1 MAAAKKKSSTS
12 QWDNQGNG
20 YFVGSKKP
28 APKPTT
34 GASQPRKV
42 SVGSDLDYV
51 MAKKY
56 PGSKRVDMA
65 SGKKAFVAS
74 FQDVVSEGQIKMPNG
89 KYISGTSPQAQ
100 AAARRIATLRWE
112 GSKDYYASNK
122 VPTNKRGPKIDP
134 YKAFKK

>member
-1 MAAAKKKSSTS
+1 MAAAKKKSST
-12 QWDNQGNG
+12 
-20 YFVGSKKP
+20 P
-28 APKPTT
+28 APNPTT
-34 GASQPRKV
+34 GASLPRKV

-56 PGSKRVDMA
+56 PGSKRADMKL
-65 SGKKAFVAS
+65 GKKAFIAS
-74 FQDVVSEGQIKMPNG
+74 FQDVVSEGEIKMPNG
-89 KYISGTSPQAQ
+89 KYVSGTSANAQ

-122 VPTNKRGPKIDP
+122 IPTNKRGPKINP

>member
-1 MAAAKKKSSTS
+1 MAAAKKKSST
-12 QWDNQGNG
+12 
-20 YFVGSKKP
+20 P

-89 KYISGTSPQAQ
+89 KVVSGTSAQAQ

-122 VPTNKRGPKIDP
+122 IPTNKRGPKIDP

>member
-12 QWDNQGNG
+12 QWDNQGSG

>member
-12 QWDNQGNG
+12 QSDNQGSG

-28 APKPTT
+28 ASKPTT

-56 PGSKRVDMA
+56 PGSKRADMKL
-65 SGKKAFVAS
+65 GKKAFIAS
-74 FQDVVSEGQIKMPNG
+74 FQDVVSEGEIKMPNG
-89 KYISGTSPQAQ
+89 KYVSGTSANAQ
-100 AAARRIATLRWE
+100 AAARRVATLRWE
-112 GSKDYYASNK
+112 GSKDYYASAK
-122 VPTNKRGPKIDP
+122 IPTNKRGPQM
-134 YKAFKK
+134 KKGK

>member
-1 MAAAKKKSSTS
+1 MTAAKKNSTTPPGP
-12 QWDNQGNG
+12 N
-20 YFVGSKKP
+20 
-28 APKPTT
+28 
-34 GASQPRKV
+34 PRKV

-56 PGSKRVDMA
+56 PASKRVDMA

-74 FQDVVSEGQIKMPNG
+74 FQDTVSEGQIKMPNG
-89 KYISGTSPQAQ
+89 KYFDGGSPEAQ
-100 AAARRIATLRWE
+100 AAARRVATLRWE

-122 VPTNKRGPKIDP
+122 IPTNKRGTTADP

>member
-12 QWDNQGNG
+12 QWDNQGSG

-56 PGSKRVDMA
+56 PGSKRADMKL
-65 SGKKAFVAS
+65 GKKAFIAS
-74 FQDVVSEGQIKMPNG
+74 FQDVVSEGEIKMPNG
-89 KYISGTSPQAQ
+89 KYVSGTSANAQ

-112 GSKDYYASNK
+112 GSKDYYASAK
-122 VPTNKRGPKIDP
+122 IPTNKRGPQM
-134 YKAFKK
+134 KKGK

>member
-1 MAAAKKKSSTS
+1 MAAAKKKSST
-12 QWDNQGNG
+12 
-20 YFVGSKKP
+20 P

-74 FQDVVSEGQIKMPNG
+74 FQDVVSEGEIKMPNG
-89 KYISGTSPQAQ
+89 KVIAGTSANAQ

>member
-1 MAAAKKKSSTS
+1 MAAAKKKSST
-12 QWDNQGNG
+12 
-20 YFVGSKKP
+20 P
-28 APKPTT
+28 APNPTT

-56 PGSKRVDMA
+56 PGSKRADMKL
-65 SGKKAFVAS
+65 GKKAFIAS
-74 FQDVVSEGQIKMPNG
+74 FQDVVSEGEIKMPNG
-89 KYISGTSPQAQ
+89 KYVSGTSANAQ

-122 VPTNKRGPKIDP
+122 IPTNKRGPQM
-134 YKAFKK
+134 KKGK

>member
-1 MAAAKKKSSTS
+1 MAAAKKKSST
-12 QWDNQGNG
+12 
-20 YFVGSKKP
+20 P

-34 GASQPRKV
+34 GASLPRKV

-56 PGSKRVDMA
+56 PGSKRADMKL
-65 SGKKAFVAS
+65 GKKAFIAS
-74 FQDVVSEGQIKMPNG
+74 FQDVVSEGEIKMPNG
-89 KYISGTSPQAQ
+89 KYVSGTSANAQ
-100 AAARRIATLRWE
+100 AAARRVATLRWE

-122 VPTNKRGPKIDP
+122 IPTNKRGPKINP

>member
-1 MAAAKKKSSTS
+1 MAAAKKK
-12 QWDNQGNG
+12 
-20 YFVGSKKP
+20 
-28 APKPTT
+28 PTT
-34 GASQPRKV
+34 PPGPNPRKV

-51 MAKKY
+51 MEKKY
-56 PGSKRVDMA
+56 PGSKRVDMQ
-65 SGKKAFVAS
+65 SGKKAFIAS

-89 KYISGTSPQAQ
+89 KVIAGTSANAQ

-122 VPTNKRGPKIDP
+122 VPTNKRGPKINP